1 MGVGGSRQVV
11 VPCLQNVGAR
21 AVGVKDLQGTL
32 VHINLDGLAFAGLQ
46 DIRLGKADQL
56 HRRFFNAVGAVI
68 LGIWVLQ
75 IRLHDLLAR
84 GLAGVRDGNV
94 QRKAVRRFGHLVIR
108 PAEVRIAQA
117 VAEGVHHLCIVVKIT
132 RVALCQN
139 GILVAGLIVA
149 VTDIDTLGVDNILVA
164 GKHIAVCDGVVA
176 QICSGRGRGCV
187 SRPGVHQ
194 VAAGVDCAVQC
205 FADGIGTLLPQ
216 CAHPKHSVNV
226 VSAELRH
233 IDGVGHVQQQNHLV
247 KAFGCHLNQVALLLC
262 EGEVLCRQIHA
273 LTAAAAN
280 HHDCSIIVLRHAVK
294 FSLRVGALRGLVG
307 CKAALPGN
315 AGHFLFI
322 GGTYAGGVEVP
333 QHRVDGKAC
342 GLHRLPQVGRSGGVH
357 AARAC
362 AAIDKVGCAFA
373 QKGHACALGQ
383 RQGISIIAQKNHTL
397 LLNFAAELGR
407 GLLHRRGGGIVTGE
421 ILRIAAAA
429 FGGGRHCYGHTDH
442 SRIVVGQRNGNQ
454 AGSPQQR
461 KDKRQQNRQYPPHN
475 AEERFHT
482 FFSFFFGLTEFCF
495 FIIAFFSVKKHKKYI
510 NCRFC
515 FTICRFRRSMSIFI
529 GHFASFPSCLFVQSA
544 PSKKLRSYLRSFF
557 TVHSLAAAV
566 PAG

>member
-11 VPCLQNVGAR
+11 VPRLQNVGAR
-21 AVGVKDLQGTL
+21 AVGVKDLHGTL

-46 DIRLGKADQL
+46 NIRLGKADQL
-56 HRRFFNAVGAVI
+56 HRRFFNAVGTVI
-68 LGIWVLQ
+68 FRIRVLQ
-75 IRLHDLLAR
+75 IRLHNLLAR
-84 GLAGVRDGNV
+84 SLSGVRDGDI

-149 VTDIDTLGVDNILVA
+149 VANIDALGVDNILVT

-176 QICSGRGRGCV
+176 QIRSGRGRGCV

-194 VAAGVDCAVQC
+194 VAAGVHCAVQC
-205 FADGIGTLLPQ
+205 LADGIGTLLPQ
-216 CAHPKHSVNV
+216 CAHPQHSVNV
-226 VSAELRH
+226 VSAEFRH
-233 IDGVGHVQQQNHLV
+233 IDGVSHVQKQNHLV
-247 KAFGCHLNQVALLLC
+247 KALGCHLNQVALLLR

-273 LTAAAAN
+273 FTAAAAN

-322 GGTYAGGVEVP
+322 RGTRAGGVEVP

-342 GLHRLPQVGRSGGVH
+342 GFHRPPQIGRGGGVH
-357 AARAC
+357 TARTC
-362 AAIDKVGCAFA
+362 ATIDKVGCAFA

-383 RQGISIIAQKNHTL
+383 RQGVPVIAQKNHTL

-461 KDKRQQNRQYPPHN
+461 KDKRQQNRQYPPYN
-475 AEERFHT
+475 AEERFHA
-482 FFSFFFGLTEFCF
+482 FFSFFFGLAEFCS
-495 FIIAFFSVKKHKKYI
+495 FIIA
-510 NCRFC
+510 
-515 FTICRFRRSMSIFI
+515 
-529 GHFASFPSCLFVQSA
+529 SFYR
-544 PSKKLRSYLRSFF
+544 KNTKN
-557 TVHSLAAAV
+557 T
-566 PAG
+566 